1 MSKSTLYQ
9 ELEGKILND
18 LFKCLSK
25 REAEILIRRYGLR
38 QDIIGKKKTRQ
49 TLQAIGNQYKITRER
64 VRQVENFSIKKI
76 KQADEFHKH
85 YPALKDFVLGV
96 LSRFNG
102 IVEDEFLV
110 DLLVREAGFEPKIV
124 DKESKEIDPQEI
136 VLHQIIDFILSKIIN
151 DVVEPVLTVPGFMG
165 AWQEVGVETA
175 LAEEGVK
182 TAIAVIEKN
191 NKPMMTDEIISHF
204 KKTPFYTT
212 SKVKITDEM
221 IVSFLHLSIDLKE
234 NVFGE
239 WGMRDWGTISLK
251 TVNDRI
257 YYIMSQHKKPLHFSE
272 ITDLINKKDAAI
284 FIAHGATVRN
294 ILTAES
300 RYILVGRGIY
310 ALKEWGVEPGTV
322 SQLIEKIITEAGE
335 PVSRKDIIDKI
346 LSQRIIKKQTIL
358 ITLSNKNKFKKMPEG
373 KYALAEIK
381 K

>member
-1 MSKSTLYQ
+1 MTKSKFYQ
-9 ELEGKILND
+9 EVEGKILSD

-38 QDIIGKKKTRQ
+38 QDMISKKKTRQ

-76 KQADEFHKH
+76 KQSDEFHRH
-85 YPALKDFVLGV
+85 YPALKDFVLNV
-96 LSRFNG
+96 LARFSG
-102 IVEDEFLV
+102 IAEDEFLIN
-110 DLLVREAGFEPKIV
+110 LLVKESGFEVKSGT
-124 DKESKEIDPQEI
+124 ERDPQEI
-136 VLHQIIDFILSKIIN
+136 VLHQVFDFILSKIIN

-165 AWQEVGVETA
+165 AWQEVGAETSTV
-175 LAEEGVK
+175 EEGVN
-182 TAIAVIEKN
+182 IVLEVIEKN
-191 NKPMMTDEIISHF
+191 NKPMLRDEVIAHF
-204 KKTPFYTT
+204 KKTPFYKN
-212 SKVKITDEM
+212 SSQKITDEM
-221 IVSFLHLSIDLKE
+221 IVSFLYLSNVLKE

-239 WGMRDWGTISLK
+239 WGKQDWGTISLK

-257 YYIMSQHKKPLHFSE
+257 YYIMSQHKRPLHFSE

-322 SQLIEKIITEAGE
+322 SQLIEKIIKEAGGS
-335 PVSRKDIIDKI
+335 VSRKDIIDKI
-346 LSQRIIKKQTIL
+346 LEQRIIKKQTIL
-358 ITLSNKNKFKKMPEG
+358 ITLSNKNKFKKLPEG
-373 KYALAEIK
+373 KYALAGK